1 MMIDIITQV
10 LQAMANIIQDHLPPS
25 TSMTVDLS
33 EGYSFP
39 THIAATDLRP
49 DIVWWNDD
57 QKTIK
62 LVELT
67 VCFETSYEAGI
78 TRKEDRYHDLIA
90 ETRKARYTSTL
101 ITAEMGS
108 QGLPNMSEFQ
118 RLCDVLKLRHPEFHK
133 LLLNTSQQAI

>member
-1 MMIDIITQV
+1 
-10 LQAMANIIQDHLPPS
+10 MANIIQDHLPSS

-39 THIAATDLRP
+39 TYIAATDLRP

-57 QKTIK
+57 QKTIT

-67 VCFETSYEAGI
+67 VCFETSYEAAM

-90 ETRKARYTSTL
+90 EMLKAEYTSTL
-101 ITAEMGS
+101 ITVEVGS
-108 QGLPNMSEFQ
+108 RGLPNKSGFW
-118 RLCDVLKLRHPEFHK
+118 RLSDIYPQAMPPRILQTATGHITASHPRVVQDVVF
-133 LLLNTSQQAI
+133 